1 MMCAAAAAGVD
12 GFLIEVHDKPQDS
25 WSDADQALS
34 VENFAKTLPRL
45 EAVLSV
51 FDKTLNPLL
60 AK

>member
-1 MMCAAAAAGVD
+1 
-12 GFLIEVHDKPQDS
+12 LIEVHDKPQNS

-34 VENFAKTLPRL
+34 VESFAQTLPRL

-51 FDKTLNPLL
+51 FEKNLNPIL